1 MATEKKIKILAIV
14 GPTASGKTA
23 VVVRLAERLS
33 GEVVSCDS
41 MQVYRR
47 MNIGT
52 AKPTEDE
59 MQGIVHHLIDVVE
72 PDAPFSCAEYVTMAG
87 EAVKEIDSR
96 GKLPILCGGTGLYLD
111 RFLCGEME
119 ETPADEDLRAS
130 LFAFA
135 EREGAEALH
144 ARLRA
149 VDAESADA
157 IHPNNVKRVVR
168 ALEIYEQTGIPKS
181 EFDRRSQVGESPYE
195 AVVIGLR
202 YPNREVLYERINRRV
217 DMMLADGLLE
227 ETKQLLDE
235 GVFDV
240 NLTAAQAIG
249 YKELLGYL
257 RGEES
262 LTEAAENLKTA
273 TRRYAKRQL
282 TWFTAKPYVEW
293 IDMERDTKLRS
304 LDEVC
309 TEIIDRLLSG
319 SAASAGEGSL

>member
-1 MATEKKIKILAIV
+1 MATEQKIKILAVV

-23 VVVRLAERLS
+23 ISVELARRLG

-52 AKPTEDE
+52 AKPTKEE
-59 MQGIVHHLIDVVE
+59 TCGIAHHLIDAVE
-72 PDAPFSCAEYVTMAG
+72 PDAPFSCAEYVVVAG
-87 EAVKEIDSR
+87 EAVVDISAR

-119 ETPADEDLRAS
+119 ETHADEDLRAS
-130 LFAFA
+130 LFAYA
-135 EREGAEALH
+135 EENGVEALH
-144 ARLRA
+144 ARLRE
-149 VDAESADA
+149 VDPESAQA

-168 ALEIYEQTGIPKS
+168 ALEIYEQTGISKS
-181 EFDRRSQVGESPYE
+181 EFDRRSQAVESPYD
-195 AVVIGLR
+195 AVVIGLY
-202 YPNREVLYERINRRV
+202 YPRREVLYERINRRV

-227 ETKQLLDE
+227 ETKKLLDE

-257 RGEES
+257 DGRET
-262 LTEAAENLKTA
+262 LTEATENLKTA

-282 TWFTAKPYVEW
+282 TWFGAKPYVEW
-293 IDMERDTKLRS
+293 VEMEKDGTLRS
-304 LDEVC
+304 LDEIC
-309 TEIIDRLLSG
+309 EEIISRFQREEER
-319 SAASAGEGSL
+319 A

>member
-1 MATEKKIKILAIV
+1 MATEQKIKILAVV

-23 VVVRLAERLS
+23 ISVELARRLG

-52 AKPTEDE
+52 AKPTEE
-59 MQGIVHHLIDVVE
+59 ETRGIAHHLIDVVE
-72 PDAPFSCAEYVTMAG
+72 PDAPFSCADYVTMAG
-87 EAVKEIDSR
+87 EAVKKISAR

-119 ETPADEDLRAS
+119 ETHADESLRAS
-130 LFAFA
+130 LFQYA
-135 EREGAEALH
+135 EEKGVEALH
-144 ARLRA
+144 ERLRS
-149 VDAESADA
+149 VDPESADA

-181 EFDRRSQVGESPYE
+181 EFDRRSQTGESPYE
-195 AVVIGLR
+195 AVVIGLH
-202 YPNREVLYERINRRV
+202 YPRREVLYERINRRV
-217 DMMLADGLLE
+217 DVMLEEGLLE

-257 RGEES
+257 RGEET
-262 LTEAAENLKTA
+262 LIEATENLKTA

-282 TWFTAKPYVEW
+282 TWFGAKPYVVW
-293 IDMERDTKLRS
+293 VDMEKDGSLRS
-304 LDEVC
+304 LDDVC
-309 TEIIDRLLSG
+309 GEIATLFDGR
-319 SAASAGEGSL
+319 EGVV

>member
-1 MATEKKIKILAIV
+1 MATEQKIKILAVV

-23 VVVRLAERLS
+23 VSVELARCLG

-52 AKPTEDE
+52 AKPTEE
-59 MQGIVHHLIDVVE
+59 EKCGIPHHLIDAVE
-72 PDAPFSCAEYVTMAG
+72 PDSPFSCAEYVVAAG
-87 EAVKEIDSR
+87 EAVKGICTR

-119 ETPADEDLRAS
+119 ETHADEDLRAS

-135 EREGAEALH
+135 EEKGIEALH
-144 ARLRA
+144 ARLRE
-149 VDAESADA
+149 VDPESAQA
-157 IHPNNVKRVVR
+157 IHPNNVKRVIR

-181 EFDRRSQVGESPYE
+181 EFDRRSQAVESPYD

-202 YPNREVLYERINRRV
+202 YPRREVLYDRINRRV
-217 DMMLADGLLE
+217 DIMLEEGLLE
-227 ETKQLLDE
+227 ETQKLLDE
-235 GVFDV
+235 GVIDV

-257 RGEES
+257 DGRET
-262 LTEAAENLKTA
+262 LTEATENLKTA

-282 TWFTAKPYVEW
+282 TWFGAKPYVEW
-293 IDMERDTKLRS
+293 VEMEKDGVLRS
-304 LDEVC
+304 LDEIC
-309 TEIIDRLLSG
+309 EEIISRFQR
-319 SAASAGEGSL
+319 GEGRA

>member
-1 MATEKKIKILAIV
+1 MSEKKIQILAIV

-23 VVVRLAERLS
+23 VAVALARRLG

-52 AKPTEDE
+52 AKPTAEE
-59 MQGIVHHLIDVVE
+59 MLDVPHHLIDAVE
-72 PDAPFSCAEYVTMAG
+72 PDVPFSCAEYVSMAS
-87 EAVKEIDSR
+87 EAVKEISAR

-119 ETPADEDLRAS
+119 KTHADEGLRSS

-135 EREGAEALH
+135 EQAGAEALH
-144 ARLRA
+144 ARLRE
-149 VDAESADA
+149 VDPESAET
-157 IHPNNVKRVVR
+157 IHPNNIKRVVR

-181 EFDRRSQVGESPYE
+181 EFDRRSQLGESPYD
-195 AVVIGLR
+195 ATVIGLH
-202 YPNREVLYERINRRV
+202 YPCREVLYERINRRV

-227 ETKQLLDE
+227 ETKRLLDE
-235 GVFDV
+235 GVFEV

-257 RGEES
+257 GGNET
-262 LTEAAENLKTA
+262 LNEATENLKTA

-293 IDMERDTKLRS
+293 VEMEQNGSLRS
-304 LDEVC
+304 LDDVC
-309 TEIIDRLLSG
+309 QEIVARFEQEG
-319 SAASAGEGSL
+319 GER

>member
-1 MATEKKIKILAIV
+1 MATEQKIKILAVV

-23 VVVRLAERLS
+23 VSVELARRLG

-52 AKPTEDE
+52 AKPTKEE
-59 MQGIVHHLIDVVE
+59 MCGIVHHLIDAVE
-72 PDAPFSCAEYVTMAG
+72 PDASFSCADYVTMAG
-87 EAVKEIDSR
+87 EAVKEIAAR

-119 ETPADEDLRAS
+119 ETHADEDLRAS
-130 LFAFA
+130 LFQYA
-135 EREGAEALH
+135 EENGIEALH
-144 ARLRA
+144 ERLRS
-149 VDAESADA
+149 VDPESAET

-181 EFDRRSQVGESPYE
+181 EFDRRSQTGESPYD
-195 AVVIGLR
+195 ALVIGLF
-202 YPNREVLYERINRRV
+202 YPRREVLYERINRRV
-217 DMMLADGLLE
+217 DIMIEDGLLE
-227 ETKQLLDE
+227 ETKQLLDA

-240 NLTAAQAIG
+240 NLTASQAIG

-257 RGEES
+257 RGEET
-262 LTEAAENLKTA
+262 LQEATENLKTA

-282 TWFTAKPYVEW
+282 TWFGAKPYVVW
-293 IDMERDTKLRS
+293 VDMEKEGTLRS
-304 LDEVC
+304 LDDIC
-309 TEIIDRLLSG
+309 NEIISRLQR
-319 SAASAGEGSL
+319 GEESV

>member
-1 MATEKKIKILAIV
+1 MATEQKIKILAVV

-23 VVVRLAERLS
+23 VSVELARRLG

-52 AKPTEDE
+52 AKPTEE
-59 MQGIVHHLIDVVE
+59 EKRGIPHHLIDVVE
-72 PDAPFSCAEYVTMAG
+72 PDAPFSCAEYVTAAS
-87 EAVKEIDSR
+87 EAVKEITSR

-119 ETPADEDLRAS
+119 ETHADEGLRAS

-135 EREGAEALH
+135 ESEGVEALH
-144 ARLRA
+144 ARLRE
-149 VDAESADA
+149 VDSESADA

-181 EFDRRSQVGESPYE
+181 EFDRRSQAGESPYD
-195 AVVIGLR
+195 AVVVGLY

-217 DMMLADGLLE
+217 DIMIEDGLLE
-227 ETKQLLDE
+227 ETKQLSDE

-257 RGEES
+257 DGSETLS
-262 LTEAAENLKTA
+262 EATENLKTA

-282 TWFTAKPYVEW
+282 TWFSAKPYVEW
-293 IDMERDTKLRS
+293 VDMEKDGVLRS
-304 LDEVC
+304 LDDVC
-309 TEIIDRLLSG
+309 NAIIARFQN
-319 SAASAGEGSL
+319 GEGRA

>member
-1 MATEKKIKILAIV
+1 MANEKKIKILAVV

-23 VVVRLAERLS
+23 VSVELAKRLG

-52 AKPTEDE
+52 AKPTEEE
-59 MQGIVHHLIDVVE
+59 MSGIVHHLIDAVE
-72 PDAPFSCAEYVTMAG
+72 PDAPFSCAEYVTMASD
-87 EAVKEIDSR
+87 AVKDISAR

-119 ETPADEDLRAS
+119 ETHVDESLRAS

-135 EREGAEALH
+135 ESDGIEALH
-144 ARLRA
+144 ERLRS
-149 VDAESADA
+149 VDPESAQA

-181 EFDRRSQVGESPYE
+181 EFDRRSQVNESPYD
-195 AVVIGLR
+195 AVVIGLH
-202 YPNREVLYERINRRV
+202 YPRREVLYDRINRRV
-217 DMMLADGLLE
+217 DIMLADGLLE
-227 ETKQLLDE
+227 ETKLLSAQ

-257 RGEES
+257 DGRET
-262 LTEAAENLKTA
+262 LAEAAENLKTA

-282 TWFTAKPYVEW
+282 TWFTAKPYVKW
-293 IDMERDTKLRS
+293 VDMEKDGALRS
-304 LDEVC
+304 LDDIC
-309 TEIIDRLLSG
+309 DEIISRFQE
-319 SAASAGEGSL
+319 EGGRA

>member
-1 MATEKKIKILAIV
+1 MATEQKIKILAVV

-23 VVVRLAERLS
+23 ISVELAKRIG

-47 MNIGT
+47 MNVGT
-52 AKPTEDE
+52 AKPTEQE
-59 MQGIVHHLIDVVE
+59 MNGIPHHLIDAVE
-72 PDAPFSCAEYVTMAG
+72 PDAPFSCAEYVTQAQD
-87 EAVKEIDSR
+87 AVKDISAR

-119 ETPADEDLRAS
+119 ETHADEGLRAS

-135 EREGAEALH
+135 EKEGVEALH
-144 ARLRA
+144 ERLRE

-195 AVVIGLR
+195 ALVIGLH
-202 YPNREVLYERINRRV
+202 YPRREVLYERINRRV

-227 ETKQLLDE
+227 ETKQLLEE

-257 RGEES
+257 DGRET
-262 LTEAAENLKTA
+262 LAEATENLKTA

-282 TWFTAKPYVEW
+282 TWFSAKPYVTWVE
-293 IDMERDTKLRS
+293 MEKEGALRS
-304 LDEVC
+304 LDDVC
-309 TEIIDRLLSG
+309 EEIIARFQNE
-319 SAASAGEGSL
+319 EGRA

>member
-1 MATEKKIKILAIV
+1 MATEQKIKILAVV

-23 VVVRLAERLS
+23 VSVELAKRLG

-47 MNIGT
+47 MNVGT
-52 AKPTEDE
+52 AKPTEE
-59 MQGIVHHLIDVVE
+59 EKCGIAHHLIDAVE
-72 PDAPFSCAEYVTMAG
+72 PDAPFSCAEYVTKAS
-87 EAVKEIDSR
+87 EVVKDIWAR

-119 ETPADEDLRAS
+119 ETHADEGLREA

-135 EREGAEALH
+135 EKEGVEALH
-144 ARLRA
+144 ARLRE
-149 VDAESADA
+149 VDPESAEA

-195 AVVIGLR
+195 AVVIGLH
-202 YPNREVLYERINRRV
+202 YPRREVLYERINRRV
-217 DMMLADGLLE
+217 DMMIEDGLLE
-227 ETKQLLDE
+227 ETKQLKDE

-257 RGEES
+257 EGCET
-262 LTEAAENLKTA
+262 LAEATENLKTA

-282 TWFTAKPYVEW
+282 TWFSAKPYVQW
-293 IDMERDTKLRS
+293 IEMEKEGAPRS
-304 LDEVC
+304 LDDIC
-309 TEIIDRLLSG
+309 NEIISRFH
-319 SAASAGEGSL
+319 GEGERV

>member
-1 MATEKKIKILAIV
+1 MSSQKKIKILAIV

-23 VVVRLAERLS
+23 VSVEVARRLG

-52 AKPTEDE
+52 AKPTEEE
-59 MQGIVHHLIDVVE
+59 MCGIRHHLIDVVE
-72 PDAPFSCAEYVTMAG
+72 PDMAFSCADYVTMAG
-87 EAVKEIDSR
+87 EAAREIAAR

-119 ETPADEDLRAS
+119 ETHADENLRAS

-135 EREGAEALH
+135 ENEGIEALH
-144 ARLRA
+144 ARLRE
-149 VDAESADA
+149 VDPESADA

-181 EFDRRSQVGESPYE
+181 EFDRRSQVGESLYE

-202 YPNREVLYERINRRV
+202 YPRREVLYERINRRV
-217 DMMLADGLLE
+217 DMMMENGLLA
-227 ETKQLLDE
+227 ETKRLLDE
-235 GVFDV
+235 GVFEV

-257 RGEES
+257 GGRET
-262 LTEAAENLKTA
+262 LTEATEHLKTA

-282 TWFTAKPYVEW
+282 TWFAAKHYVHW
-293 IDMERDTKLRS
+293 VDMECEGRLLT

-309 TEIIDRLLSG
+309 DNILSYLSQSGISPAQEEIL
-319 SAASAGEGSL
+319 

>member
-1 MATEKKIKILAIV
+1 MTSQQKIKILAVV

-23 VVVRLAERLS
+23 VSVELARRLG

-52 AKPTEDE
+52 AKPTVEE
-59 MQGIVHHLIDVVE
+59 MCGVPHHLIDAVE
-72 PDAPFSCAEYVTMAG
+72 PDAPFSCAEYVTRAG
-87 EAVKEIDSR
+87 ETVKDIAAR

-119 ETPADEDLRAS
+119 ETHADEALRAS

-135 EREGAEALH
+135 ESEGVEALH
-144 ARLRA
+144 ERLRE
-149 VDAESADA
+149 VDPESADA

-181 EFDRRSQVGESPYE
+181 EFDRRSQVGESPYD
-195 AVVIGLR
+195 AVVIGLH
-202 YPNREVLYERINRRV
+202 YPRREVLYERINRRV
-217 DMMLADGLLE
+217 DVMLADGLLE
-227 ETKQLLDE
+227 ETKKLLDE
-235 GVFDV
+235 GVFEV

-257 RGEES
+257 RGEETLS
-262 LTEAAENLKTA
+262 AATENLKTA

-282 TWFTAKPYVEW
+282 TWFGAKPYVVW
-293 IDMERDTKLRS
+293 VDMEKDGTLRS
-304 LDEVC
+304 LDDICE
-309 TEIIDRLLSG
+309 EIISRFRNREESV
-319 SAASAGEGSL
+319 

>member
-1 MATEKKIKILAIV
+1 MANEQKIKILAVV
-14 GPTASGKTA
+14 GPTASGKTGVA
-23 VVVRLAERLS
+23 IELAKRLG
-33 GEVVSCDS
+33 GEVISCDS

-52 AKPTEDE
+52 AKPTEEE
-59 MQGIVHHLIDVVE
+59 MRGIPHHLIDAVE
-72 PDAPFSCAEYVTMAG
+72 PDAPFSCAEYVTQAS
-87 EAVKEIDSR
+87 EAAREISAR

-119 ETPADEDLRAS
+119 ETHADESLRAS

-135 EREGAEALH
+135 EKEGIEALH
-144 ARLRA
+144 ERLRS
-149 VDAESADA
+149 VDPESAEA

-168 ALEIYEQTGIPKS
+168 AIEIYEQTGIPKS
-181 EFDRRSQVGESPYE
+181 EFDRRSQEVESPYD
-195 AVVIGLR
+195 ATVIGLH
-202 YPNREVLYERINRRV
+202 YPRREVLYDRINRRV

-227 ETKQLLDE
+227 ETEQLKKE
-235 GVFDV
+235 GVFEV

-257 RGEES
+257 EGEETLS
-262 LTEAAENLKTA
+262 EATENLKTA

-293 IDMERDTKLRS
+293 VEMEKD
-304 LDEVC
+304 
-309 TEIIDRLLSG
+309 
-319 SAASAGEGSL
+319 GSLRTLDDVCCEIVLRFWKREGDV

>member
-1 MATEKKIKILAIV
+1 MATEQKIKILAVV

-23 VVVRLAERLS
+23 VAVELARRLG

-52 AKPTEDE
+52 AKPTEE
-59 MQGIVHHLIDVVE
+59 EKCGIAHHLIDAVE
-72 PDAPFSCAEYVTMAG
+72 PDAPFSCAEYVTLATQ
-87 EAVKEIDSR
+87 AVKDILAR

-119 ETPADEDLRAS
+119 ETHADESLRAS

-135 EREGAEALH
+135 DQQGAEALH
-144 ARLRA
+144 ARLRS
-149 VDAESADA
+149 VDPESADA

-181 EFDRRSQVGESPYE
+181 EFDRRSQVTESPYD
-195 AVVIGLR
+195 ALVVGLH
-202 YPNREVLYERINRRV
+202 YPRREVLYERINRRV
-217 DMMLADGLLE
+217 DVMLADGLLE
-227 ETKQLLDE
+227 ETKQLKAE
-235 GVFDV
+235 GVFEV

-257 RGEES
+257 DGRET
-262 LTEAAENLKTA
+262 LWEATENLKTA

-282 TWFTAKPYVEW
+282 TWFSAKPYVTWVE
-293 IDMERDTKLRS
+293 MEKEGSLRS
-304 LDEVC
+304 LDDIC
-309 TEIIDRLLSG
+309 SEIVSRFRH
-319 SAASAGEGSL
+319 GEENA

>member
-1 MATEKKIKILAIV
+1 MATQQKIKILAVV

-23 VVVRLAERLS
+23 ISVELAKRLG

-52 AKPTEDE
+52 AKPTEEE
-59 MQGIVHHLIDVVE
+59 MSGIPHHLIDAVE
-72 PDAPFSCAEYVTMAG
+72 PDAPFSCAEYVTLAG
-87 EAVKEIDSR
+87 EAVKDISAR

-119 ETPADEDLRAS
+119 ETHADEDLRAS

-135 EREGAEALH
+135 EKEGGEALH
-144 ARLRA
+144 ERLRS
-149 VDAESADA
+149 VDPESAEA

-181 EFDRRSQVGESPYE
+181 EFDRRSQVIESPYD
-195 AVVIGLR
+195 AIVIGLH
-202 YPNREVLYERINRRV
+202 YPRREVLYERINRRV
-217 DMMLADGLLE
+217 DVMLTDGLLE
-227 ETKQLLDE
+227 ETKQLREE

-257 RGEES
+257 DGHET
-262 LTEAAENLKTA
+262 LAEATENLKTA

-282 TWFTAKPYVEW
+282 TWFSAKPYVSWVE
-293 IDMERDTKLRS
+293 MEKNGALCS
-304 LDEVC
+304 LDDVC
-309 TEIIDRLLSG
+309 GEIIARFDG
-319 SAASAGEGSL
+319 GEGSV

>member
-1 MATEKKIKILAIV
+1 MATEQKIKILAVV

-23 VVVRLAERLS
+23 ISVELAKRLG

-52 AKPTEDE
+52 AKPTKEE
-59 MQGIVHHLIDVVE
+59 TCGIAHHLIDAVE

-87 EAVKEIDSR
+87 EAVKDITAR

-119 ETPADEDLRAS
+119 ETHADENLRAS
-130 LFAFA
+130 LFAYV
-135 EREGAEALH
+135 EENGAEALH
-144 ARLRA
+144 ARLRE
-149 VDAESADA
+149 VDPESADA

-181 EFDRRSQVGESPYE
+181 EFDRRSQVVESPYE
-195 AVVIGLR
+195 ATVIGLF
-202 YPNREVLYERINRRV
+202 YPRREVLYERINRRV

-227 ETKQLLDE
+227 ETKRLLDE
-235 GVFDV
+235 GVFEV

-257 RGEES
+257 GGSET

-282 TWFTAKPYVEW
+282 TWFSAKPYVEW
-293 IDMERDTKLRS
+293 VDMEKDGELRS
-304 LDEVC
+304 LDDVC
-309 TEIIDRLLSG
+309 EEIVSRFERE
-319 SAASAGEGSL
+319 EGRP

>member
-1 MATEKKIKILAIV
+1 MASEQKIKILAVV

-23 VVVRLAERLS
+23 VAVELAKRLG
-33 GEVVSCDS
+33 GEVISCDS

-47 MNIGT
+47 MSIGT

-59 MQGIVHHLIDVVE
+59 MGGIAHHLIDAVE
-72 PDAPFSCAEYVTMAG
+72 PDAPFSCAEYVTMAAD
-87 EAVKEIDSR
+87 AVQNIVSR

-119 ETPADEDLRAS
+119 ETHADEGLRAS

-149 VDAESADA
+149 VDAASAEV

-181 EFDRRSQVGESPYE
+181 EFDRRSQSLESPYE
-195 AVVIGLR
+195 ACVVGLQ
-202 YPNREVLYERINRRV
+202 YPHREVLYDRINRRV
-217 DMMLADGLLE
+217 DIMLSEGLLE

-257 RGEES
+257 RGEET
-262 LTEAAENLKTA
+262 LTEATENLKTA

-282 TWFTAKPYVEW
+282 TWFSAKPYVQWVE
-293 IDMERDTKLRS
+293 MEQEGTLRS
-304 LDEVC
+304 L
-309 TEIIDRLLSG
+309 TEICDEIVSRFSREEER
-319 SAASAGEGSL
+319 A

>member
-1 MATEKKIKILAIV
+1 MTSQQKIKILAVV

-23 VVVRLAERLS
+23 VSVELARRLG

-52 AKPTEDE
+52 AKPTVEE
-59 MQGIVHHLIDVVE
+59 MCGVPHHLIDAVE
-72 PDAPFSCAEYVTMAG
+72 PDAPFSCAEYVTRAG
-87 EAVKEIDSR
+87 ETVKDIAAR

-119 ETPADEDLRAS
+119 ETHADEALRAS

-135 EREGAEALH
+135 ESEGVEALH
-144 ARLRA
+144 ERLRE
-149 VDAESADA
+149 VDPESADA

-181 EFDRRSQVGESPYE
+181 EFDRRSQVGESPYD
-195 AVVIGLR
+195 AVVIGLH
-202 YPNREVLYERINRRV
+202 YPRREVLYERINRRV
-217 DMMLADGLLE
+217 DVMLADGLLE
-227 ETKQLLDE
+227 ETKQLSEE
-235 GVFDV
+235 GVFEV

-257 RGEES
+257 RGEETLS
-262 LTEAAENLKTA
+262 AATENLKTA

-282 TWFTAKPYVEW
+282 TWFGAKPYVVW
-293 IDMERDTKLRS
+293 VDMEKDGTLRS
-304 LDEVC
+304 LDDICE
-309 TEIIDRLLSG
+309 EIISRFRNREESV
-319 SAASAGEGSL
+319 

>member
-1 MATEKKIKILAIV
+1 MATEQKIKILAVV

-23 VVVRLAERLS
+23 VSVELAKRLG

-47 MNIGT
+47 MNVGT
-52 AKPTEDE
+52 AKPTEEEKD
-59 MQGIVHHLIDVVE
+59 GIAHHLIDVVE
-72 PDAPFSCAEYVTMAG
+72 PDAPFSCAEYVTKAS
-87 EAVKEIDSR
+87 EAVKDIWTR
-96 GKLPILCGGTGLYLD
+96 GKLPVLCGGTGLYLD

-119 ETPADEDLRAS
+119 ETHADEGLREA

-135 EREGAEALH
+135 EKEGVEALH
-144 ARLRA
+144 ARLRE
-149 VDAESADA
+149 VDAESAEA

-195 AVVIGLR
+195 AVVIGLY
-202 YPNREVLYERINRRV
+202 YPHREVLYERINRRV

-227 ETKQLLDE
+227 ETKQLKDE

-249 YKELLGYL
+249 YKELLAYL
-257 RGEES
+257 EGRET
-262 LTEAAENLKTA
+262 LTEATENLKTA

-282 TWFTAKPYVEW
+282 TWFSAKPYVEW
-293 IDMERDTKLRS
+293 VEMEKEGALRS
-304 LDEVC
+304 LDDVC
-309 TEIIDRLLSG
+309 EEIVSRFR
-319 SAASAGEGSL
+319 GEGERV